1 MRRTLAF
8 VCGVAVLL
16 LALPA
21 VAQAPFAGR
30 TVTILVGYSPGGG
43 YDRVARI
50 VARHLP
56 RYLPG
61 NPTVVVQN
69 MPGANSIVAANH
81 LYNVARPDG
90 LTIGLFN
97 RNLVLGQLV
106 GVEGLR
112 VDMRRWQWI
121 GSPAEETDVFAI
133 RADLP
138 YRQILDLRRADP
150 AVAIG
155 ATGPGANTYDFPLVL
170 KAFLKLNLRIISG
183 YPSSADI
190 MLAIERREVDGR
202 AGSWSSLKPFVERGL
217 VRPLVRTRSDNPELR
232 AIPVDQDLVTEAV
245 AKSVLRL
252 RAIPNRLGRP
262 FVAPPGAPAEMVRA
276 YRDAFRRMTQDRE
289 FVAEAERAGVE
300 VSFTSPEEIAR
311 ILEEVFS
318 TPAGTVRVFKEFF
331 RFE

>member
-1 MRRTLAF
+1 MRKTLAF
-8 VCGVAVLL
+8 VCGVVALL

-21 VAQAPFAGR
+21 VAQAPFSGK

>member
-1 MRRTLAF
+1 MRKTLAF
-8 VCGVAVLL
+8 VCGVVALL

-21 VAQAPFAGR
+21 VAQAPFSGK

-300 VSFTSPEEIAR
+300 VSFTSLEEIAR

>member
-1 MRRTLAF
+1 MRKTLAF
-8 VCGVAVLL
+8 VCGVVALL

-21 VAQAPFAGR
+21 VAQAPFSGK

-90 LTIGLFN
+90 LTLGLFN

-300 VSFTSPEEIAR
+300 VSFTSLEEIAR